1 VRIILYLKK
10 KFFYKLFCIFVLII
24 SIYYISKN
32 IFYVIYKSN
41 KIIIKKIEIIGIKN
55 LKKHEIEKL
64 FPFKIGDN
72 ILKIDLLK
80 IKKDIKKNKP
90 ELEDIF
96 IKCCFRKIKIKIC
109 ERNPEAYIILNNENI
124 GIDYKGVLFP
134 LNDFINYKKIPKII
148 YKTNYEKKILLDF
161 IKKFKTICDDFFYN
175 IVELR
180 FNNIGDIVFVT
191 DRNIIVFWG
200 CNVKQDDLKYK
211 FEKFIKIYNDAI
223 NRYKIIE
230 YINMTNYSSGKVF
243 VKPLI

>member
-1 VRIILYLKK
+1 VRLILYLKNK
-10 KFFYKLFCIFVLII
+10 KFYKLFYIFVLIVL
-24 SIYYISKN
+24 IYYIGKN
-32 IFYVIYKSN
+32 VFYVIYKSN

-55 LKKHEIEKL
+55 LKKHEIKKL

-72 ILKIDLLK
+72 ISKINLLK
-80 IKKDIKKNKP
+80 IKKDIKKNNS

-96 IKCCFRKIKIKIC
+96 IKRYFGKIKIKVY
-109 ERNPEAYIILNNENI
+109 ERNPEAYIVLNNEKI

-134 LNDFINYKKIPKII
+134 LNNFINYKKIPKII

-175 IVELR
+175 IIELK
-180 FNNIGDIVFVT
+180 FNNIGDIVFIT

-200 CNVKQDDLKYK
+200 CDVENDDLKYK
-211 FEKFIKIYNDAI
+211 FKKFIKIYNDAI

-230 YINMTNYSSGKVF
+230 YIKMTNYYSGKVL